1 MYDTIYR
8 LHASQNGPEIHSHS
22 TVSLQ
27 IPTASGYCGTVGI
40 SDNYT
45 SKKLVTLLLFL
56 GTARYLG
63 DRVVNDDGRQPK
75 PAFPMHALQNL
86 HSGCCLLRDPS
97 NACTHGVN
105 ADTGSGTRESRYL
118 DICTGLE
125 GHAQIAPG
133 LHWL

>member
-1 MYDTIYR
+1 MPLKMALKYTPTV
-8 LHASQNGPEIHSHS
+8 LSHS
-22 TVSLQ
+22 KHQLLLAIVGQWVSLTT
-27 IPTASGYCGTVGI
+27 I
-40 SDNYT
+40 YT

-86 HSGCCLLRDPS
+86 HSGCRLLRDPS

-125 GHAQIAPG
+125 GDAQIAPS
-133 LHWL
+133 LHWP